1 MSLDKVKLEFQLGGE
16 FFDDHMVKD
25 ITHSI
30 LQLDTRW
37 QDFVLHSILSI
48 ARTQPEIAHL
58 FSRKA
63 AAAIRALGRD
73 GCEDWLQLAINA
85 CFEEGPQAA
94 IELLNSLE
102 PYIQQQRQRSR
113 GLELIEV
120 RGVLQYFMHGLDGRK
135 MSIEG
140 GKDSLTDSET
150 LLLPFAIDHFP
161 VKQDNFACYKAIA
174 VHQWAQ
180 CWYGTWHADSI
191 DQIPRKSP
199 MLPTFHYIET
209 LRLNACIAR
218 DYPGLARQM
227 KEFQK
232 QTPEIW
238 KPVEKEMTRVEA
250 SVTDSIRLSHE
261 WWDKPRPDPS
271 LFQGKIDP
279 GRVEAKI
286 KLRLELEAQQL
297 RRTLGRIAAE
307 QQDSSAN
314 EYDHPQSANSGNVFE
329 FKLLSDS
336 EFEFL
341 LDGCPVTIDDATRA
355 LTQSI
360 LQDRGNLPDDYL
372 DINASDYQSSNGST
386 VSPGD
391 DVPNQT
397 SPERIYTYR
406 EWDYERNA
414 HREDWCR
421 LREVEL
427 EPNYESDF
435 VSQTLVKYHGQLKS
449 LRRSFEALREEY
461 RILKKQP
468 DGENPDLDAQV
479 EAICDVRSGMEMTSR
494 LYRKAQRIERNIAVI
509 FMIDMSGSTKGWI
522 NLAQREALVLL
533 AEAMQTLDDQYAIY
547 GFSGTTRK
555 RCDLYRVKTF
565 DETFGPE
572 VHARIAAIEPQ
583 DYTRMGVTIRHL
595 SHQLD
600 QVKARTKLLIT
611 LSDGKP
617 DDYDNY
623 SGKYGI
629 EDTRMALLEARQRGI
644 HPFCITIDEQAR
656 DYLPHMFGNSSY
668 VLIDDINKL
677 PYRISEI
684 YRGLTS

>member
-1 MSLDKVKLEFQLGGE
+1 MSLDKVKLEYHLGGQL
-16 FFDDHMVKD
+16 FDDHKVRE
-25 ITHSI
+25 ITELI
-30 LQLDTRW
+30 LQLDPRW
-37 QDFVLHSILSI
+37 QDFVLHSVLSI
-48 ARTQPEIAHL
+48 ARAQPEIALL
-58 FSRKA
+58 FTRKA
-63 AAAIRALGRD
+63 ATALRSLGRD
-73 GCEDWLQLAINA
+73 GCEDWLQLAMNA
-85 CFEEGPQAA
+85 CFDEGQQAA
-94 IELLNSLE
+94 LDLLNNLDQHI
-102 PYIQQQRQRSR
+102 YQQRQRTR
-113 GLELIEV
+113 GLELADV

-140 GKDSLTDSET
+140 SKDCLTDSET
-150 LLLPFAIDHFP
+150 LLLPFAIDHFSA
-161 VKQDNFACYKAIA
+161 KQDNFACYKAIA

-180 CWYGTWHADSI
+180 CRYGTWRADTI
-191 DQIPRKSP
+191 DQIPHKAP
-199 MLPTFHYIET
+199 MLQTFHYVET

-218 DYPGLARQM
+218 DYPGLERQM
-227 KEFQK
+227 KAFQEA
-232 QTPEIW
+232 TPEIW
-238 KPVEKEMTRVEA
+238 QAVEKELAGPEA
-250 SVTDSIRLSHE
+250 SVIDSIRLSHE

-279 GRVEAKI
+279 ARVHEKL
-286 KLRLELEAQQL
+286 KLRLEKEARQL
-297 RRTLGRIAAE
+297 RRTLGRLAAE
-307 QQDSSAN
+307 HQDSSA
-314 EYDHPQSANSGNVFE
+314 DDFDPGQSTNTRNLFE

-341 LDGCPVTIDDATRA
+341 LDGNPVMIDDATKS

-360 LQDRGNLPDDYL
+360 LQDRGNLPDNYL
-372 DINASDYQSSNGST
+372 DISASDYQFNNGST
-386 VSPGD
+386 ISPGD
-391 DVPNQT
+391 DTSVPD
-397 SPERIYTYR
+397 SPDRVFTYD

-414 HREDWCR
+414 HRENWCR

-427 EPNYESDF
+427 KPDYQSDF
-435 VSQTLVKYHGQLKS
+435 VRQTLIKYHGQMKS
-449 LRRSFEALREEY
+449 IRRSFEALREEY

-522 NLAQREALVLL
+522 NIAQREALVLL
-533 AEAMQTLDDQYAIY
+533 AEAMKTLDDRYAIY

-565 DETFGPE
+565 DENYGPE

-600 QVKARTKLLIT
+600 QIKAKTKLLIT

-617 DDYDNY
+617 DDYDSY

-644 HPFCITIDEQAR
+644 NPFCITIDEQAR
-656 DYLPHMFGNSSY
+656 DYLPHMFGSSSY

>member
-1 MSLDKVKLEFQLGGE
+1 MSLDKVKLEYQLGGQ
-16 FFDDHMVKD
+16 FFDDHKVRE
-25 ITHSI
+25 ITSLI

-37 QDFVLHSILSI
+37 QDFVLHSVLSI
-48 ARTQPEIAHL
+48 ARTQPEIAIL

-63 AAAIRALGRD
+63 ATALRALGRD

-85 CFEEGPQAA
+85 CFEEGPQVA
-94 IELLNSLE
+94 IDLLNNLDQ
-102 PYIQQQRQRSR
+102 YILQQRQRSR
-113 GLELIEV
+113 GLELTDV

-140 GKDSLTDSET
+140 SKDCLTDSET
-150 LLLPFAIDHFP
+150 LLLPFAIDHFS

-180 CWYGTWHADSI
+180 SWYGTWRAETI
-191 DQIPRKSP
+191 DQIPRKAP
-199 MLPTFHYIET
+199 MLQTFHYIET
-209 LRLNACIAR
+209 LRLNACITR

-227 KEFQK
+227 KVFQE

-238 KPVEKEMTRVEA
+238 KAVEKELTRPEA
-250 SVTDSIRLSHE
+250 SVMDSIRLSQE
-261 WWDKPRPDPS
+261 WWDKPRPDPF

-279 GRVEAKI
+279 DRVHQ
-286 KLRLELEAQQL
+286 KLKSRLETQAQQL

-307 QQDSSAN
+307 QQDLSGDDF
-314 EYDHPQSANSGNVFE
+314 DHPQSANTRNLFE
-329 FKLLSDS
+329 FKLLPDS
-336 EFEFL
+336 QFEFL
-341 LDGCPVTIDDATRA
+341 LDGNPVTIDDATRS
-355 LTQSI
+355 LTRSI
-360 LQDRGNLPDDYL
+360 LQDRGNLPENYL
-372 DINASDYQSSNGST
+372 DISASDYQFKNGSAIA
-386 VSPGD
+386 PGD
-391 DVPNQT
+391 DASVRVSAQ
-397 SPERIYTYR
+397 RVFTYD

-421 LREVEL
+421 LREIEL
-427 EPNYESDF
+427 KPDYQSDF
-435 VSQTLVKYHGQLKS
+435 VSQTLVKYHGHLKS

-522 NLAQREALVLL
+522 NIAQREALVLL
-533 AEAMQTLDDQYAIY
+533 AEAMQTLDDRYAIY

-572 VHARIAAIEPQ
+572 VHARIAAIKPR

-600 QVKARTKLLIT
+600 QIKARTKLLIT

-656 DYLPHMFGNSSY
+656 DYLPHMFGCSSY

-684 YRGLTS
+684 YRSLTS

>member
-1 MSLDKVKLEFQLGGE
+1 MSLNKVKLEFQLGGQ
-16 FFDDHMVKD
+16 FFDDHKVRD
-25 ITHSI
+25 IAHLI
-30 LQLDTRW
+30 LQLDPRW
-37 QDFVLHSILSI
+37 QDFVLHSVLSI

-58 FSRKA
+58 FTRKA
-63 AAAIRALGRD
+63 AAALRALGRD
-73 GCEDWLQLAINA
+73 GCEDWLQLAVSA

-94 IELLNSLE
+94 IDILNNLE
-102 PYIQQQRQRSR
+102 QYIQQQRQRSR
-113 GLELIEV
+113 GLELTDV
-120 RGVLQYFMHGLDGRK
+120 RGILQYFMHGLDGRK

-140 GKDSLTDSET
+140 SKDSLTDSET
-150 LLLPFAIDHFP
+150 LLLPFAIDHFS

-180 CWYGTWHADSI
+180 CWYGTWRADSI
-191 DQIPRKSP
+191 EQIPRKAP
-199 MLPTFHYIET
+199 MLQTFHYIET
-209 LRLNACIAR
+209 LRLNACITR

-227 KEFQK
+227 KVFQEP
-232 QTPEIW
+232 TPEIW
-238 KPVEKEMTRVEA
+238 KAVEKELTRPVA
-250 SVTDSIRLSHE
+250 GVLDSIRLSHE
-261 WWDKPRPDPS
+261 WWDRPRPDPF

-279 GRVEAKI
+279 ARVQEKI
-286 KLRLELEAQQL
+286 KSRLEREAQQL

-307 QQDSSAN
+307 QQDSSGDDF
-314 EYDHPQSANSGNVFE
+314 DHPQSVNSHNLFE
-329 FKLLSDS
+329 FKLLPNS

-341 LDGCPVTIDDATRA
+341 LDGNPVTIDDATRT
-355 LTQSI
+355 LTRSI
-360 LQDRGNLPDDYL
+360 LQDREDLPDNYL
-372 DINASDYQSSNGST
+372 DINASDYQFNNGSAI
-386 VSPGD
+386 SPD
-391 DVPNQT
+391 DDAAAQISSGRVF
-397 SPERIYTYR
+397 TYD

-421 LREVEL
+421 LREIEI
-427 EPNYESDF
+427 EPDYQSDF
-435 VSQTLVKYHGQLKS
+435 VRQTLVKYHGQMKS

-572 VHARIAAIEPQ
+572 VHARIAAIKPQ

-600 QVKARTKLLIT
+600 QIKARTKLLIT

-656 DYLPHMFGNSSY
+656 DYLPHMFGHSSY